1 VGFCLLRSGTLLHK
15 KQSPSWRSPA
25 TSRPRCQGRGVG
37 VYRSEAETLD
47 RRSGRSRRSLS
58 AGRANGNPEFL
69 SLLIHAEFVFLKN
82 AMHKEIGKRLAS
94 LPKTEASFV
103 EPMDCLSV
111 SKLPEGLEWIW
122 EIKLDGYRALAVK
135 PESDVTLFSRRRKSL
150 NRQFPYIVEALA
162 DLPAGTVM
170 DGEVVAIDESGRPDF
185 NLLQNFRAEASRI
198 QYYVFDLLCWKD
210 RDLTRVPLV
219 ERRALLKSVVVI
231 RDKRIRIV
239 DYVEAAPKDLLV
251 AVREQGLEGI
261 IGKRKDSVYQPGKR
275 SGAWIKHRVNRGQE
289 FVIGG
294 YFPGPHGFDSLIVGY
309 YDGDK
314 LMYVARTRNGF
325 VPASRRQVF
334 SKLKHLATPT
344 CPFVNLPETR
354 RSRFGEEL
362 NAEKMKKAIW
372 LRPEVVAQMEF
383 LEWTEADRL
392 RHSKFVGLRQDKNP
406 RSVVKERAGEP

>member
-1 VGFCLLRSGTLLHK
+1 MERKLRA
-15 KQSPSWRSPA
+15 R
-25 TSRPRCQGRGVG
+25 
-37 VYRSEAETLD
+37 LD
-47 RRSGRSRRSLS
+47 
-58 AGRANGNPEFL
+58 A
-69 SLLIHAEFVFLKN
+69 
-82 AMHKEIGKRLAS
+82 

-103 EPMDCLSV
+103 EPMECLSV
-111 SKLPEGLEWIW
+111 SKLPEGLEWLW

-135 PESDVTLFSRRRKSL
+135 SGTGVTLFSRRRKSL

-162 DLPAGTVM
+162 DLPSGTV
-170 DGEVVAIDESGRPDF
+170 DGEVVAIDDSGRPHF

-198 QYYVFDLLCWKD
+198 QYYIFDVLCWKD
-210 RDLTRVPLV
+210 RDLTRVPMV
-219 ERRALLKSVVVI
+219 ERRKLLKSVVVI
-231 RDKRIRIV
+231 RDKRIRIA
-239 DYVEAAPKDLLV
+239 DYFEAAPKDLPS

-261 IGKRKDSVYQPGKR
+261 IGKRKDSLYQPGKR
-275 SGAWIKHRVNRGQE
+275 SGAWIKYRVNRGQE

-309 YDGDK
+309 YDGDD

-334 SKLKHLATPT
+334 SKLKHLVTPA

-362 NAEKMKKAIW
+362 NGEKMKKAIW
-372 LRPEVVAQMEF
+372 LRPEVVVQIEF

-392 RHSKFVGLRQDKNP
+392 RHSKFVGLREDKNP
-406 RSVVKERAGEP
+406 RSVVKEHVGEAASD

>member
-1 VGFCLLRSGTLLHK
+1 MGT
-15 KQSPSWRSPA
+15 
-25 TSRPRCQGRGVG
+25 
-37 VYRSEAETLD
+37 
-47 RRSGRSRRSLS
+47 
-58 AGRANGNPEFL
+58 
-69 SLLIHAEFVFLKN
+69 
-82 AMHKEIGKRLAS
+82 EIGKLLGS
-94 LPKTEASFV
+94 LPKIEASFV
-103 EPMDCLSV
+103 EPMECLSV
-111 SKLPEGLEWIW
+111 SKLPAGLEWLW

-135 PESDVTLFSRRRKSL
+135 SRTGLTLFSRRKKSF
-150 NRQFPYIVEALA
+150 NSQFPHIVEALA
-162 DLPAGTVM
+162 DLPEGTVV
-170 DGEVVAIDESGRPDF
+170 DGEVVAVDESGRPNF

-198 QYYVFDLLCWKD
+198 HYYVFDQLCWKD

-231 RDKRIRIV
+231 RDVRIRIV
-239 DYVEAAPKDLLV
+239 DYVEAAPKDLLA

-275 SGAWIKHRVNRGQE
+275 SGAWIKYRVNRGQE

-309 YDGDK
+309 YDGDR

-334 SKLKHLATPT
+334 SKLKHLVTLT

-372 LRPEVVAQMEF
+372 LRPEAVAQIEF
-383 LEWTEADRL
+383 LEWTEGDRL
-392 RHSKFVGLRQDKNP
+392 RHSKFVGLREDKNP
-406 RSVVKERAGEP
+406 RSVVKEQAGES